1 MRVRDLY
8 FSGIGVYLPET
19 IQTADAAVADGL
31 LPAEEIEG
39 RGLRGA
45 MIAGDTPPPEM
56 ALSAAR
62 DALKNGGVNPDDLAA
77 LLYASV
83 WYQGPDGWG
92 PQYYLQRFLV
102 GDDLLAVEV
111 KHGCNGTF
119 SGIEL
124 AVGVLRAEPDRKAA
138 LIVASDNFGT
148 PLFRRW
154 DAGAQ
159 NSVMG
164 DGSSA
169 VVLTKDTGF
178 AQLLSVC
185 TATFSPLEIADR
197 AGEPLFP
204 PGITEGR
211 ILDYKTRH
219 LAFGKQITNAEI
231 GVEMLVGHEQRSK
244 DCLSRALD
252 EADVTAADI
261 KRVIIHNVAKGDAET
276 YLGTLGFT
284 LEQSTWDYGSGI
296 GHVGAGDHMIS
307 LHHLLTTGQLEPGD
321 HVLLAGMSPGVTYK
335 AAVVRIVDVP
345 SWSRSLTD

>member
-8 FSGIGVYLPET
+8 LSGIGVYLPET
-19 IQTADAAVADGL
+19 IQTADDAVAEGL
-31 LPAEEIEG
+31 LPADEVEG
-39 RGLRGA
+39 RGLGGA
-45 MIAGDTPPPEM
+45 MVAGDTPPPEM

-62 DALKNGGVNPDDLAA
+62 DAMKNAGVTPEDLAA

-102 GDDLLAVEV
+102 GDDLLAVEI

-119 SGIEL
+119 SAIEL
-124 AVGVLRAEPDRKAA
+124 AVGVLRAEPERKAA
-138 LIVASDNFGT
+138 LVAASDNFGT

-164 DGSSA
+164 DGASA
-169 VVLTKDTGF
+169 VVLTKEPGF
-178 AQLLSVC
+178 AQLLSAC

-211 ILDYKTRH
+211 ILDYKSRH
-219 LAFGKQITNAEI
+219 AAFGKQITNAEI

-244 DCLSRALD
+244 DCLSRALS
-252 EADVTAADI
+252 EAEVTAADI

-276 YLGTLGFT
+276 YLSTLGFR
-284 LEQSTWDYGSGI
+284 LDQSTWEFGKGI

-335 AAVVRIVDVP
+335 AAVVRIVEVP